1 MNIMKLKMPVIAGE
15 PTRLRYLSTAQARR
29 NLLKSAKPPTLRHCG
44 FDKQNHKEEELDI
57 FMDTNHL
64 HIVSG
69 RRAFKLSTW
78 DNGLGMWQKTIQSR
92 PWTEWVPTL
101 SLLSPSGK
109 PDTKFL
115 ANFVYGSE
123 AARVGKECPLLNAY
137 LSGIPTVHRQL
148 AAPFE
153 RAQWVVLRAIA
164 QDASIPDMIDLELS
178 KSTIKSLVED
188 ILKRAS
194 KEGYS
199 QSAMLLRASLKR
211 HLPEIRHAHS

>member
-1 MNIMKLKMPVIAGE
+1 MKYSIPVISGE
-15 PTRLRYLSTAQARR
+15 RCRLRYMSKARSRR
-29 NLLKSAKPPTLRHCG
+29 NILKSIEPPNLRHCG
-44 FDKQNHKEEELDI
+44 FEKQNFEEEELDI
-57 FMDTNHL
+57 FMDTGHL

-69 RRAFKLSTW
+69 RRAFKLNPW
-78 DNGLGMWQKTIQSR
+78 ENGLSMWQKTIQSR
-92 PWTEWVPTL
+92 PWTEWIPTL

-115 ANFVYGSE
+115 SNFIYGSQ

-137 LSGIPTVHRQL
+137 LSGIPTTHRQL

-164 QDASIPDMIDLELS
+164 QDPRIPDMIDVELP
-178 KSTIKSLVED
+178 KDTITSLVED

-199 QSAMLLRASLKR
+199 QSALLLRASLKR